1 MATPDWLDAVVDEL
15 SRLEN
20 PHREK
25 KRATILALV
34 DAQLAGKSE
43 ETVWHPRRPDTCS
56 RVVYHMKWK
65 HEPVFAS
72 VLKAV
77 AEAARRHQDGR
88 TVRALVLA
96 GERLQLASP
105 AAVTTAIQAMM
116 SDDPQVR
123 LRAAFGILDRAG
135 VETAPKGPAAS
146 QVSVYL
152 PENHRD
158 HGPDDHAE
166 TPAGAAGEVS

>member
-1 MATPDWLDAVVDEL
+1 MADAEWVNQVVDEL
-15 SRLEN
+15 GRLEN

-34 DAQLAGKSE
+34 DARLAGKSE
-43 ETVWHPRRPDTCS
+43 ESVWHPRRHDTCS
-56 RVVYHMKWK
+56 RTVYHMKWK
-65 HEPVFAS
+65 HEPVFAA
-72 VLKAV
+72 VLEAV
-77 AEAARRHQDGR
+77 AKAARQWQDGR
-88 TVRALVLA
+88 TVRALA
-96 GERLQLASP
+96 MASERLQLASP

-158 HGPDDHAE
+158 HGPDDHTE
-166 TPAGAAGEVS
+166 TAAGTAGEVS